1 MSVATLGAV
10 LERTTPTGEPND
22 TIKLIGVLGPTTFAA
37 ETVGEFGPS
46 FEVEFADLVDAYGVT
61 GLDVGRS
68 EAEIVAEQ
76 TAENHRRAIEAY
88 FGRPVEDAH
97 A

>member
-10 LERTTPTGEPND
+10 LERTAPTGNVD
-22 TIKLIGVLGPTTFAA
+22 DIIRLVGVLGPTTFAA
-37 ETVGEFGPS
+37 VTVGEFGPS
-46 FEVEFADLVDAYGVT
+46 FEVEFSTLVQEYGAVA
-61 GLDVGRS
+61 LDVGRS
-68 EAEIVAEQ
+68 ESEIVAEQ
-76 TAENHRRAIEAY
+76 VAENHRSVIEAY